1 MPVIIMVVM
10 MVIVIMMVIMPAVWS
25 AGVIMRLLSARIQG
39 RIDGHAP
46 MVGAPRGPG
55 AITLAC

>member
-1 MPVIIMVVM
+1 MVTGEDVEPSAGIE
-10 MVIVIMMVIMPAVWS
+10 VARIAPR